1 MCIIAGYNGTK
12 RAAPLIIE
20 MLRKTEGIDAGC
32 YTGIATLHEG
42 KIHYR
47 KLAGNLDRL
56 LAETDAMDLPGNIG
70 IIHSRT
76 PGGHN
81 GDSWAHPFTHEK
93 EGDTLTAMVLNG
105 IGGCRAEA
113 HKNILPK
120 KLREI
125 LAAPGYELKS
135 KGSYDGKE
143 KHLPHCDDEGNMYH
157 ISDMV
162 CQNVS
167 RKIFEEGMTPTLAL
181 EKSYEELGG
190 ENVVLMLSVTTPEV
204 INYCRLNF
212 PMFVGFADHGACL
225 ATVPL
230 AFAEHTEKY
239 HLLPALSTGTVT
251 KDGFTVQKMPNPPFT
266 VAPITPKVMGTAWAK
281 VPDYMARGERPFSP
295 AFIDAFEKADCTE
308 KNAVSWMLLTEY
320 YKQGKLDF
328 EKELLPG
335 VREGLLK
342 TKFNFIWKG

>member
-56 LAETDAMDLPGNIG
+56 LAETDCLDLPGNIG

-81 GDSWAHPFTHEK
+81 GDNWAHPFTYEK
-93 EGDTLTAMVLNG
+93 DDKTKLALVFNG
-105 IGGCRAEA
+105 IGGCC
-113 HKNILPK
+113 KKTPQNLPGK
-120 KLREI
+120 IREF
-125 LAAPGYELKS
+125 LSSGYELKS
-135 KGSYDGKE
+135 RGIYDGKE
-143 KHLPHCDDEGNMYH
+143 KHLVQCDDDGNMYH
-157 ISDMV
+157 LGDIIA
-162 CQNVS
+162 QNIAKKV
-167 RKIFEEGMTPTLAL
+167 FEEKMTVTDAAA
-181 EKSYEELGG
+181 KSYEELDG
-190 ENVVLMLSVTTPEV
+190 EHIGLLLSVTDPEV
-204 INYCRLNF
+204 INYCRMNF

-230 AFAEHTEKY
+230 AFADHTERY

-251 KDGFTVQKMPNPPFT
+251 KDGFTVKKMPNPLFT
-266 VAPITPKVMGTAWAK
+266 VAPITPKVLHTAWEK
-281 VPDYMARGERPFSP
+281 VPDYMERGERPFFP

-308 KNAVSWMLLTEY
+308 RNAVSWMLLTEY

-335 VREGLLK
+335 VRDGLFR
-342 TKFNFIWKG
+342 TSFRYVWDG

>member
-32 YTGIATLHEG
+32 YTGITTMHEG

-81 GDSWAHPFTHEK
+81 GDNWAHPFICQRDGEIK
-93 EGDTLTAMVLNG
+93 TAMVLNG
-105 IGGCRAEA
+105 MAGCGEA
-113 HKNILPK
+113 RNQRQFPL
-120 KLREI
+120 KLREL
-125 LAAPGYELKS
+125 LAAGYELNS
-135 KGSYDGKE
+135 AGVYDGNP
-143 KHLPHCDDEGNMYH
+143 KHLCQCDDAMNMYH
-157 ISDMV
+157 TSDII

-167 RKIFEEGMTPTLAL
+167 RKIIDEGLSPTLAL
-181 EKSYEELGG
+181 EKSYEEIGG
-190 ENVVLMLSVTTPEV
+190 ENMVLLLSVFEPEA
-204 INYCRLNF
+204 ISWCRLNF
-212 PMFVGFADHGACL
+212 PMFIGFADHGACL

-230 AFAEHTEKY
+230 AFADHTERY
-239 HLLPALSTGTVT
+239 HLLPALATGNVT
-251 KDGFTVQKMPNPPFT
+251 KDGFTVKKMPNPPIT
-266 VAPITPKVMGTAWAK
+266 VAPITPEIIHAAYEK
-281 VPDYMARGERPFSP
+281 VPQQIKEQARPYSK
-295 AFIDAFEKADCTE
+295 AFVELFAPADCTE
-308 KNAVSWMLLTEY
+308 KNAVLWATMTELHRRGRLSF
-320 YKQGKLDF
+320 KKVT
-328 EKELLPG
+328 LPG

-342 TKFNFIWKG
+342 TQFELEIND